1 VKLGLEE
8 EVVANL
14 TRVVVKFL
22 TTKDVGE
29 LRKDGDSS
37 KREEGSWFKLDF
49 CSTDCY
55 AAQRK

>member
-14 TRVVVKFL
+14 IMVVVKIL

-29 LRKDGDSS
+29 LRKDGDSGS
-37 KREEGSWFKLDF
+37 KREEGS
-49 CSTDCY
+49 
-55 AAQRK
+55 